1 MRIKTLLILIVF
13 IGAITQLSAQQ
24 ETHDYE
30 ITLAGFTIGEMQ
42 ATKSQLG
49 DTTLFRLR
57 SEVSFWLF
65 GRIHVDYTTEVKY
78 LGQKFISSRV
88 ESNSNRGNF
97 LSTVDW
103 DGNYYHIH
111 ANSYKYEHKE
121 RLSETITYSAVR
133 LFFEEPKGISKM
145 MAENYGKF
153 ASVTPMGD
161 GQYHTLV
168 AGNKNRYWYENGK
181 MQRVSMQSPV
191 KNYIIQ
197 RKE

>member
-1 MRIKTLLILIVF
+1 MRIKTFLILVLTVAGF
-13 IGAITQLSAQQ
+13 TQISAQQ
-24 ETHDYE
+24 ERHDYE

-42 ATKSQLG
+42 ATKTQRG
-49 DTTLFRLR
+49 DTTLYRLR

-78 LGQKFISSRV
+78 LGEKFISSRV

-97 LSTVDW
+97 LSTISWEGD
-103 DGNYYHIH
+103 YYAIH

-121 RLSETITYSAVR
+121 QLAETITYSAVR
-133 LFFEEPKGISKM
+133 LFYEEPKGISKM

-153 ASVTPMGD
+153 ASVSPTGE
-161 GQYHTLV
+161 GEYTTLV
-168 AGNKNRYWYENGK
+168 EGNKNRYWYENGK

-191 KNYIIQ
+191 KNYVIQ
-197 RKE
+197 RKQ